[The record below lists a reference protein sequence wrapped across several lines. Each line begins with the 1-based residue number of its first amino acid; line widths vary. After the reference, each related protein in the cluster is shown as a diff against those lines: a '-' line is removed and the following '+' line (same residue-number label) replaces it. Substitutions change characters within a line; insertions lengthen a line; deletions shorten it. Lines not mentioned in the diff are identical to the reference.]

1 MGVIN
6 NMGYVNAFTSE
17 TLDFMFQS
25 KTITNTRIC
34 EVPTPSPR
42 IICGSNLTVGGSP
55 YTVMKKLATGGFGTV
70 FQVIDARK
78 PTQQKKVLK
87 VHSYNIHV

>member
-17 TLDFMFQS
+17 TLDFMCQS
-25 KTITNTRIC
+25 IPVTNTRIY
-34 EVPTPSPR
+34 EVPAPSPILIR
-42 IICGSNLTVGGSP
+42 GSNLTVGGSP
-55 YTVMKKLATGGFGTV
+55 YTVMKELATGGFATV

-78 PTQQKKVLK
+78 QTQQKKVLK
-87 VHSYNIHV
+87 VHTWLT